1 MAIPANAYYPGI
13 TQVLAVSANMSHG
26 ITPTG
31 FTLTIVPQ
39 PSNQII
45 DIGTLTLE
53 YNNETLAF
61 PNCRVDQASFSFD
74 GGGNIIGLTI
84 LDRRWRWSFGR
95 VSGEYNVRREDGT
108 IDKIEGGDPEFAVE
122 DSERTP
128 AELAEVLLQA
138 AGEIIAPD
146 ALNVLPT
153 EPRPYVN
160 WDAANPMSELANL
173 CDMFAC
179 RVVLC
184 LDNLVRVFKV
194 NVGADLPTEGLISY
208 GANFDYFD
216 SPDQVSL
223 VTAPIRW
230 QHDFELEAVGLDVD
244 GAIKLVD
251 DLSYKPS
258 AGWAGNYNIL
268 SDIAGADFDTGKTLA
283 HKSVLKWYRV
293 KVPFTLPGY
302 GLIKH
307 LSQIVLLG
315 TQVFRTTADGI
326 ATDRDALVYGVWYTE
341 KDMDEGNSRDS
352 ITYLPDSTV
361 DASPAEDE
369 RAYMI
374 VGEGFTIDADRGL
387 VKFSDYIGQKNTT
400 TKYFEPATL
409 RLRTTCYVRNAIT
422 RGLERA
428 STNATIRNVPNPVT
442 LDLRHDEIQ
451 PHRWARYNDD
461 FEPTD
466 IQNNDAELFGEAD
479 YYLTEAVQRFQAVKV
494 PQDGLYAGWRFD
506 IELDGAIQSITWS
519 VSSQGDAGP
528 TTRIER
534 AQDTG
539 GRSGIPYQ
547 LRRQYQ
553 RQAEAQRKV
562 ALAEFKTKETRE
574 LAKVEGLY

>member
-53 YNNETLAF
+53 YNNQTLAF

-84 LDRRWRWSFGR
+84 LDRRWRWAFGR

-146 ALNVLPT
+146 ALNALPT

-184 LDNLVRVFKV
+184 LDNLVRIFKV

-230 QHDFELEAVGLDVD
+230 QHDFELEAVGLDTD
-244 GAIKLVD
+244 GSIKPID

-258 AGWAGNYNIL
+258 TDWDSADIYSGYL
-268 SDIAGADFDTGKTLA
+268 SIPEETGLSLA
-283 HKSVLKWYRV
+283 HKTVFRWYRV

-315 TQVFRTTADGI
+315 AQVFKTQVDGVTT
-326 ATDRDALVYGVWYTE
+326 TRDAMVYGVWYTE
-341 KDMDEGNSRDS
+341 RDFDAGNSRS
-352 ITYLPDSTV
+352 EMTYLPDSVV
-361 DASPAEDE
+361 DALPDDDE
-369 RAYMI
+369 RVNMI
-374 VGEGFTIDADRGL
+374 VGSGFSIDADRAI
-387 VKFSDYIGQKNTT
+387 VKFSEQLYQIDETFALT
-400 TKYFEPATL
+400 EPATL
-409 RLRTTCYVRNAIT
+409 RLRTTCYVRNVIT

-428 STNATIRNVPNPVT
+428 STNAIIRNVPNPVT